1 MSNTEQILRILEKY
15 KIDSNMEVHGSTA
28 YDVLDNAIA
37 GALDQIEE
45 AKEEE

>member
-1 MSNTEQILRILEKY
+1 MSNAEQILRILEKHE
-15 KIDSNMEVHGSTA
+15 IDSNMEVNESTA

-45 AKEEE
+45 AKEE